1 MMLIIKPPKS
11 REDRRLEAM
20 QREFD
25 KQDEIDRETRRNI
38 IAKVLGT
45 KKEGNNAKA

>member
-1 MMLIIKPPKS
+1 MKLIIKPPKS

-25 KQDEIDRETRRNI
+25 KQDEIDHKEWLKI
-38 IAKVLGT
+38 LAKVKGAM
-45 KKEGNNAKA
+45 KGI

>member
-1 MMLIIKPPKS
+1 MKLIIKPPKS

-25 KQDEIDRETRRNI
+25 EQDKLDHEEWLKILADIKGVMRRI
-38 IAKVLGT
+38 
-45 KKEGNNAKA
+45 